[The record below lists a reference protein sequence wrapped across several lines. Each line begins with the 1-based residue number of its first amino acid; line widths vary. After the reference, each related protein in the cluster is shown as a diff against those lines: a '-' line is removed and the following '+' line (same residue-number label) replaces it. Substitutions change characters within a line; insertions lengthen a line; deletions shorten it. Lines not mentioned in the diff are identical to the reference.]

1 MKTLVLATAVI
12 FLMGSAMI
20 SMSFAAASCCEP
32 GNGAGPAQAN
42 SFLPAPRAYAP
53 PQAAPATVRYA
64 GAPSRSAAQFSRPV
78 QARGP
83 VAGPVPSCC
92 AVPNGSAPVQAG
104 AYNTPAGPPGGCGR
118 GCCGGSF
125 TTYRP
130 TGNPGGYTATPV
142 RNVVNSMPT
151 TQRVYTQ
158 GVTRRYW

>member
-1 MKTLVLATAVI
+1 MKTLVLVTAVI

-20 SMSFAAASCCEP
+20 SMSFAGASCCAT
-32 GNGAGPAQAN
+32 GNGTGPAQAN

-64 GAPSRSAAQFSRPV
+64 GAPSRSAAQLSRPV

-83 VAGPVPSCC
+83 VAGPLPSCC
-92 AVPNGSAPVQAG
+92 AVPNGSAPAQAG
-104 AYNTPAGPPGGCGR
+104 LVNTGAGVPGGCGR

-125 TTYRP
+125 TAYQP
-130 TGNPGGYTATPV
+130 TGNSSRYTATPV
-142 RNVVNSMPT
+142 RNVVNPLP

-158 GVTRRYW
+158 GSSRTYW